1 MKLYFGDFEAANIK
15 LKEGNKRSSYLVNAG
30 IVSIDL
36 DTLEERKLDI
46 FVKPYPT
53 VTNKDLEYCNVT
65 LEDIKDGCTIEECFK
80 QMNDFIE
87 PNSKVFV
94 WGTFDNV
101 LIKKELERLTKDS
114 QYLNFTIENIQSL
127 IARKIGLNGKLL
139 RLAFLKNLCELKEI
153 IEHKA
158 LADAID
164 LKDCYMYLEKCKYKI
179 TKLAKAYEKEKIRIE
194 EVKKLKKE
202 LKNKR
207 NGYGQLR
214 TNNIQEKT
222 LNDLDNIGDLSMLK
236 EVKIKF
242 NSSNKSIL
250 KKTGRFLLSFIF
262 LTPENSFS
270 LDKETNKVIFFG
282 NQIENLEDLKIFI
295 NFDFDKRDYFITYE
309 GKNINHTFK
318 IESSKRLR
326 KPLINFLKIVNEN
339 LLDKVEEYSIISFI

>member
-36 DTLEERKLDI
+36 DTLKERKLDI

-80 QMNDFIE
+80 KMNDFIE

-139 RLAFLKNLCELKEI
+139 RLAFLKNLCELNEI

-164 LKDCYMYLEKCKYKI
+164 LKDCYMYLEKCEYKI
-179 TKLAKAYEKEKIRIE
+179 PKLAKAYEKEKIRIE

-207 NGYGQLR
+207 TGYGQLR

-242 NSSNKSIL
+242 NSSNKSIF
-250 KKTGRFLLSFIF
+250 KKTRSFLPSFIF

-282 NQIENLEDLKIFI
+282 NQIENHE
-295 NFDFDKRDYFITYE
+295 
-309 GKNINHTFK
+309 
-318 IESSKRLR
+318 
-326 KPLINFLKIVNEN
+326 
-339 LLDKVEEYSIISFI
+339 